1 MTVLKIKNL
10 SAGYGDIQVL
20 KDINFSIKKGETI
33 ALLGAN
39 ASGKTTFI
47 NSISGLVKPI
57 KGEIYFEEKKIIN
70 LPAYKRV
77 ELGLIQICE
86 GRNLFPFMTV
96 EENLQLGAYAKRARL
111 YLEKNIKM
119 IYEML
124 PILYERRKQ
133 KAGSL
138 SGGEQQMLAI
148 GRGLM
153 SNPKILMFDEPS
165 LGLAPILVQKVFEII
180 KKIKEQNIT
189 ILLVEQNVVKSLKIA
204 DRGYIMENG
213 KITLSG
219 EASKLLNDDKLR
231 KAYMGI

>member
-1 MTVLKIKNL
+1 MTVLKIKSL

-20 KDINFSIKKGETI
+20 REINFSIKKGETV

-47 NSISGLVKPI
+47 NSISGLVRPI
-57 KGEIYFEEKKIIN
+57 KGEIYFEGEKIDN
-70 LPAYKRV
+70 LPAYKIA
-77 ELGLIQICE
+77 ELGLIQVCE
-86 GRNLFPFMTV
+86 GRNLFPLMTV
-96 EENLQLGAYAKRARL
+96 EENLQLGAYVKRARPNL
-111 YLEKNIKM
+111 NKNIKM

-148 GRGLM
+148 GRGFM
-153 SNPKILMFDEPS
+153 SNPKILMLDEPS
-165 LGLAPILVQKVFEII
+165 LGLAPIIIQKVFETI
-180 KKIKEQNIT
+180 KKIKEQNTT

-213 KITLSG
+213 RITLGG
-219 EASKLLNDDKLR
+219 EASKLLADDKIR

>member
-1 MTVLKIKNL
+1 MTMLKIKSL

-20 KDINFSIKKGETI
+20 REINFSIKKGETV

-57 KGEIYFEEKKIIN
+57 KGEIYFEEKKISN
-70 LPAYKRV
+70 LPAYKIA
-77 ELGLIQICE
+77 ELGLIQVCE
-86 GRNLFPFMTV
+86 GRNLFPLMTV
-96 EENLQLGAYAKRARL
+96 EENLQLGAYIKRARPNL
-111 YLEKNIKM
+111 NKNIKM

-124 PILYERRKQ
+124 PVLYERRKQ

-153 SNPKILMFDEPS
+153 SNPKILMLDEPS
-165 LGLAPILVQKVFEII
+165 LGLAPIIVQMVFEII

-213 KITLSG
+213 RITLSG
-219 EASKLLNDDKLR
+219 EASKLLADNRIR

>member
-1 MTVLKIKNL
+1 MLKIKSL

-20 KDINFSIKKGETI
+20 REVNFSMKKGETV

-47 NSISGLVKPI
+47 NSISGLVRPI
-57 KGEIYFEEKKIIN
+57 KGEIYFEGKKIDN
-70 LPAYKRV
+70 LPAYKIA

-86 GRNLFPFMTV
+86 GRRLFPLMTV
-96 EENLQLGAYAKRARL
+96 EENLQLGAYIKRARPNL
-111 YLEKNIKM
+111 NKNIKM

-124 PILYERRKQ
+124 PILHERRKQ

-148 GRGLM
+148 GRGIM
-153 SNPKILMFDEPS
+153 SNPKILILDEPS
-165 LGLAPILVQKVFEII
+165 LGLAPIIIQKVFEII

-189 ILLVEQNVVKSLKIA
+189 ILLIEQNVVKSLKIA

-213 KITLSG
+213 KIVLSG
-219 EASKLLNDDKLR
+219 EASKLLADDKIR

>member
-1 MTVLKIKNL
+1 MTVLKIKSL

-20 KDINFSIKKGETI
+20 REINFSIKKGETV

-47 NSISGLVKPI
+47 NSISGLVRPI
-57 KGEIYFEEKKIIN
+57 KGEIYFEGEKIDN
-70 LPAYKRV
+70 LPAYKIA
-77 ELGLIQICE
+77 ELGLIQVCE
-86 GRNLFPFMTV
+86 GRNLFPLMTV
-96 EENLQLGAYAKRARL
+96 EENLQLGAYVKRARPNL
-111 YLEKNIKM
+111 NKNIKM

-148 GRGLM
+148 GRGFM
-153 SNPKILMFDEPS
+153 SNPKILMLDEPS
-165 LGLAPILVQKVFEII
+165 LGLAPIIIQKVFETI
-180 KKIKEQNIT
+180 KKIKEQNTT
-189 ILLVEQNVVKSLKIA
+189 ILLVEQNVIKSLKIA

-213 KITLSG
+213 RITLGG
-219 EASKLLNDDKLR
+219 EASKLLADDKIR

>member
-1 MTVLKIKNL
+1 MTVLKIKSL

-20 KDINFSIKKGETI
+20 REINFSIKKGETV

-47 NSISGLVKPI
+47 NSISGLVRPI
-57 KGEIYFEEKKIIN
+57 KGEIYFEGGKIDN
-70 LPAYKRV
+70 LPAYKIA
-77 ELGLIQICE
+77 ELGLIQVCE
-86 GRNLFPFMTV
+86 GRNLFPLMTV
-96 EENLQLGAYAKRARL
+96 EENLQLGAYIKRARPDL
-111 YLEKNIKM
+111 NKNIKM

-148 GRGLM
+148 GRGFM
-153 SNPKILMFDEPS
+153 SNPKILMLDEPS
-165 LGLAPILVQKVFEII
+165 LGLAPIIIQKVFETI

-189 ILLVEQNVVKSLKIA
+189 ILLVEQNVIKSLKIA

-213 KITLSG
+213 RITLSG
-219 EASKLLNDDKLR
+219 EASKLLTDDKIR

>member
-1 MTVLKIKNL
+1 MTVLKIKSL

-20 KDINFSIKKGETI
+20 REINFSIKKGETV

-47 NSISGLVKPI
+47 NSISGLVRPI
-57 KGEIYFEEKKIIN
+57 KGEVYFEEKKINN
-70 LPAYKRV
+70 LPAYKIA
-77 ELGLIQICE
+77 ELGLIQVCE
-86 GRNLFPFMTV
+86 GRNLFPLMTV
-96 EENLQLGAYAKRARL
+96 EENLQLGAYIERARPNL
-111 YLEKNIKM
+111 NKNIKM

-133 KAGSL
+133 KAGFL

-165 LGLAPILVQKVFEII
+165 LGLAPIIVQMVFEII
-180 KKIKEQNIT
+180 RKIKEQNIT

-204 DRGYIMENG
+204 DRGYILENG
-213 KITLSG
+213 KIALSG
-219 EASKLLNDDKLR
+219 EANKLLNNDKIR

>member
-1 MTVLKIKNL
+1 MLKIKSL

-20 KDINFSIKKGETI
+20 REINFSIKKGETV

-47 NSISGLVKPI
+47 NSISGLVRPI
-57 KGEIYFEEKKIIN
+57 KGEIYFEGEKIDN
-70 LPAYKRV
+70 LPAYKIA
-77 ELGLIQICE
+77 ELGLIQVCE
-86 GRNLFPFMTV
+86 GRNLFPLMTV
-96 EENLQLGAYAKRARL
+96 EENLQLGAYVKRARPNL
-111 YLEKNIKM
+111 NKNIKM

-148 GRGLM
+148 GRGFM
-153 SNPKILMFDEPS
+153 SNPKILMLDEPS
-165 LGLAPILVQKVFEII
+165 LGLAPIIIQKVFETI
-180 KKIKEQNIT
+180 KKIKEQNTT

-213 KITLSG
+213 RITLGG
-219 EASKLLNDDKLR
+219 EASKLLADDKIR

>member
-1 MTVLKIKNL
+1 MTVLKIKSL

-20 KDINFSIKKGETI
+20 REINFSIKKGETV

-47 NSISGLVKPI
+47 NSISGLVRPI
-57 KGEIYFEEKKIIN
+57 KGEIYFEGEKIDN
-70 LPAYKRV
+70 LPAYKIA
-77 ELGLIQICE
+77 ELGLIQVCE
-86 GRNLFPFMTV
+86 GRNLFPLMTV
-96 EENLQLGAYAKRARL
+96 EENLQLGAYVKRARPNL
-111 YLEKNIKM
+111 NKNIKM

-138 SGGEQQMLAI
+138 SGGEQQRLAI
-148 GRGLM
+148 GRGFM
-153 SNPKILMFDEPS
+153 SNPKILMLDEPS
-165 LGLAPILVQKVFEII
+165 LGLAPIIIQKVFETI
-180 KKIKEQNIT
+180 KKIKEQNTT
-189 ILLVEQNVVKSLKIA
+189 ILLVEQNVIKSLKIA

-213 KITLSG
+213 RITLSG
-219 EASKLLNDDKLR
+219 EASKLLADDKIR

>member
-1 MTVLKIKNL
+1 MTMLKIKSL

-20 KDINFSIKKGETI
+20 REVNFSIKKGETV

-47 NSISGLVKPI
+47 NSISGLVRPI
-57 KGEIYFEEKKIIN
+57 KGEIYFEEKKISN
-70 LPAYKRV
+70 LPVYKIA
-77 ELGLIQICE
+77 ELGLIQVCE
-86 GRNLFPFMTV
+86 GRNLFPLMTV
-96 EENLQLGAYAKRARL
+96 EENLQLGAYIEQARPDL
-111 YLEKNIKM
+111 NKNIKM
-119 IYEML
+119 VYEML

-165 LGLAPILVQKVFEII
+165 LGLAPIIVQKVFEII

-213 KITLSG
+213 KIVLSG
-219 EASKLLNDDKLR
+219 EANKLLNNDKIR